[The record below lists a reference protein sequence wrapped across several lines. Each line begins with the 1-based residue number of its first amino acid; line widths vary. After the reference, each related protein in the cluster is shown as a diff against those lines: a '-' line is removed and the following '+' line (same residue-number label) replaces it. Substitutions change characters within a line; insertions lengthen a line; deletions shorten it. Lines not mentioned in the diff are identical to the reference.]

1 MVTKIQQ
8 MDQPSLAEP
17 QDEGV
22 AYYKP
27 FQEFPVIG
35 LMPSVYVTED
45 WAPVVPDQ
53 VLLGTVRDGRL
64 RVQSPIRVKLT
75 QEGQNVI
82 ANAVEFNEFGFG
94 QNPSEALV
102 DLQHAI
108 AELYFTL
115 DREQDRL
122 GRDLQHVWAKLQRKI
137 HKL

>member
-8 MDQPSLAEP
+8 LGQPPAVQLD
-17 QDEGV
+17 DEGV
-22 AYYKP
+22 AYHQQ
-27 FQEFPVIG
+27 FQEILLSG
-35 LMPSVYVTED
+35 LMPPEYVTED
-45 WAPVVPDQ
+45 WPLAVPDQ

-75 QEGQNVI
+75 QEGQNII
-82 ANAVEFNEFGFG
+82 AKAVEFNEFGFG
-94 QNPSEALV
+94 ENLSEALV

-115 DREQDRL
+115 EKEHDRL
-122 GRDLQHVWAKLQRKI
+122 GRDLQRVWAKLQKKI